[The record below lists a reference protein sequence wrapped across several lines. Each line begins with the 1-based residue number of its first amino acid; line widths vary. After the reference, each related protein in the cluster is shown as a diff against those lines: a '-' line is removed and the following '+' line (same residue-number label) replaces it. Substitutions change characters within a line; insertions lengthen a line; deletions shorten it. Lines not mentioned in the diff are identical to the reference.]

1 MARQP
6 TTSIDTK
13 KIPEA
18 IAMLDNGATKK
29 AVCAFLGIAYNTTRL
44 QTEIDD
50 YLSGVERSK
59 EQRRKRR
66 GKPISK
72 DELVNMIEAYLI
84 NNDSIAAIG
93 ERYYRST
100 ALVTATLNSVGAL
113 LKSNKAAD
121 PLHPTEVPEQA
132 IAETFEIGE
141 RVWNTQYGC
150 IAEIK
155 KELPN
160 GVYRMYLLDSAQH
173 RYVHAYNYDIASLKH
188 LEVLGVD
195 TSRLGNIM
203 SRDEII
209 TLINEALIKAKKNA
223 DHKI

>member
-29 AVCAFLGIAYNTTRL
+29 AVCAFLGMAYNTTRL

-50 YLSGVERSK
+50 YLSGVERDK

-100 ALVTATLNSVGAL
+100 ALVTATLDSVGAL

-121 PLHPTEVPEQA
+121 PLHPAEVPEQDC
-132 IAETFEIGE
+132 
-141 RVWNTQYGC
+141 V
-150 IAEIK
+150 AEIK

-160 GVYRMYLLDSAQH
+160 GVYRMYLLDADQH

-223 DHKI
+223 DHRI